1 MKNDLEGKKYI
12 ILSGIIGRL
21 EKGGACSAHRRTT
34 AEDNKEPYRWSIH
47 HTTEI
52 SPGTFIQQSHEAATF
67 GEYICLAYKNTQ
79 QLNVY

>member
-34 AEDNKEPYRWSIH
+34 AEDNKEAYR
-47 HTTEI
+47 
-52 SPGTFIQQSHEAATF
+52 
-67 GEYICLAYKNTQ
+67 
-79 QLNVY
+79 